1 MTFVE
6 TINYR
11 INETI
16 RTIIKKNFFWNVV
29 KKIFET
35 IATIFNM
42 IMTII
47 FFMNEKETFETI
59 KIIDRF
65 IINVPQDFVQL
76 TSWNSI
82 QTLFSLRFLFENF
95 FK

>member
-1 MTFVE
+1 MTFAE
-6 TINYR
+6 TIDYR
-11 INETI
+11 MNEI
-16 RTIIKKNFFWNVV
+16 IETIIKKKTFWNVA
-29 KKIFET
+29 KKIFEI

-47 FFMNEKETFETI
+47 FFMNEKEIFETVE
-59 KIIDRF
+59 IIDRF
-65 IINVPQDFVQL
+65 MINVPQDFVRL

-82 QTLFSLRFLFENF
+82 QTLLSLRSLFENF